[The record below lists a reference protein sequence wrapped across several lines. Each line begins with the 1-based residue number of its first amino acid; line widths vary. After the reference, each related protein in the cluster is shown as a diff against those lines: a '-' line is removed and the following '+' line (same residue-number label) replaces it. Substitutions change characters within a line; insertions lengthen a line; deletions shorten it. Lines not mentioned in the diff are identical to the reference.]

1 MNIHQTAMLNQ
12 LAREDRPQYASKLIK
27 RTQRWKLYT
36 TEEMTNE
43 VLMPLVRAGLVT
55 HIVVNKCNKFQITQL
70 GIDVVDGEKQVEPLK
85 IVQPRTRPFVAWDG
99 RQRWDVASQRG
110 CHRGIGSV
118 GVAC

>member
-1 MNIHQTAMLNQ
+1 MNVHQTAMLNQ

-36 TEEMTNE
+36 TEEVRTE
-43 VLMPLVRAGLVT
+43 VLMPLVGAGLVT
-55 HIVVNKCNKFQITQL
+55 HIAVYKCNKFQISQR
-70 GIDVVDGEKQVEPLK
+70 GIDVVDGEKQAEPME

-99 RQRWDVASQRG
+99 RMQWDAASERE

>member
-70 GIDVVDGEKQVEPLK
+70 GIDVVDGGNQAEPPE

-99 RQRWDVASQRG
+99 RQRWDTASERG